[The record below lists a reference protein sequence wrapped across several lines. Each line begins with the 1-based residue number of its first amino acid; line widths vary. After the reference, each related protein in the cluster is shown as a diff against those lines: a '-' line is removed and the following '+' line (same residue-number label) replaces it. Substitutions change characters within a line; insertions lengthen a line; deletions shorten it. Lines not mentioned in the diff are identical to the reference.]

1 MTERE
6 KTNQTLEMRAANLML
21 DVQVSWNSPAAVLWI
36 VQAREDDLVAAKRRC
51 DTLETVVQE
60 ITGQNEQFR
69 SQVTGLTAKE

>member
-1 MTERE
+1 M
-6 KTNQTLEMRAANLML
+6 
-21 DVQVSWNSPAAVLWI
+21 
-36 VQAREDDLVAAKRRC
+36 QAREDDLVAAKRRC